1 MNIIIFIL
9 SFGNKIEIYKNDF
22 LDALQVNLED
32 IIKIVFPLSSELNVF
47 SGVQEYLLY
56 YQESLNHITEYQK
69 FAMIHILAS
78 VFILLCLSSLITVF
92 IGNSLIE
99 YFKLSRRWPK
109 LAKYIQLRQKFQT
122 YYFIINSLLIIS
134 MLVVI
139 IIINI
144 IAFNQD
150 I

>member
-1 MNIIIFIL
+1 VNIIIFIL

-99 YFKLSRRWPK
+99 YFKLGPK